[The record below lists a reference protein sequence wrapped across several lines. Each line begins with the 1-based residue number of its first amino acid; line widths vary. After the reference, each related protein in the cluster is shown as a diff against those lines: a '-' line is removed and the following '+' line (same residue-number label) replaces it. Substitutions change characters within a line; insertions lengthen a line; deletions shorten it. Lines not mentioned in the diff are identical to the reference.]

1 VTAEGAVRGKA
12 SQEHEQETIMLSLAT
27 DYAADSGC
35 PEPALRGMARAGF
48 THVHWCHH
56 WSTDFL
62 YSRDEIDQIARWL
75 DEFGLR
81 LIDLHGSS
89 GREKSW
95 GSEREYE
102 RLAGIELV
110 VNRMDMTARL
120 GGDAVVM
127 HLPKEPDADAGK
139 GTYWD
144 RTRRTLD
151 ALRPAAGSFGVRIA
165 LENVAPSNHASLSR
179 VLELY
184 PPDYI
189 GICYDS
195 GHGNMTGEGIGWL
208 EAHADRLVAVHL
220 HDNDGVGDQH
230 RLPGMGTVDWPR
242 LARIIAGSSYNKPLS
257 MEVSQKNSGYENREE
272 EFLAAAHDCGLRI
285 AECGLDG
292 SP

>member
-1 VTAEGAVRGKA
+1 
-12 SQEHEQETIMLSLAT
+12 MLSLAT

-56 WSTDFL
+56 WSSDFL
-62 YSRDEIDQIARWL
+62 YSRCEIDQIARWL
-75 DEFGLR
+75 EEFGLT
-81 LIDLHGSS
+81 LIDLHGSA
-89 GREKSW
+89 GREKHW

-110 VNRMDMTARL
+110 ANRIEMTGRL

-127 HLPKEPDADAGK
+127 HLPKEPDDAAQQGA
-139 GTYWD
+139 YWD

-151 ALRPAAGSFGVRIA
+151 ALAPTASAHGVRIA
-165 LENVAPSNHASLSR
+165 LENVAPSNHASISR

-195 GHGNMTGEGIGWL
+195 GHGNMTGDGIGWL

-220 HDNDGVGDQH
+220 HDNDGVNDQH
-230 RLPGMGTVDWPR
+230 RLPGLGTVDWAR
-242 LARIIAGSSYNKPLS
+242 LMRVIAGSSYSKPLS
-257 MEVSQKNSGYENREE
+257 MEVSQERSGYASREE
-272 EFLAAAHDCGLRI
+272 AFLQAAREAGEWLSSVESGIRNS
-285 AECGLDG
+285 E
-292 SP
+292 